1 MLHATAIQLPTG
13 HGQPRNDG
21 RRAPGTLSNIGPVG
35 TGKAAVDLP
44 LPVS

>member
-1 MLHATAIQLPTG
+1 MMAA
-13 HGQPRNDG
+13 
-21 RRAPGTLSNIGPVG
+21 APGTVSNIGPVG